1 MGQIWN
7 YEVVHAL
14 NPDRAGLYVKKIS
27 ALLGRDP
34 AYVTE
39 VSAVIGAHS
48 GIGALAI
55 AAMQE

>member
-1 MGQIWN
+1 LGQIWN
-7 YEVVHAL
+7 YAVVHTL
-14 NPDRAGLYVKKIS
+14 SPDRAGLYVKKIS
-27 ALLGRDP
+27 AFLGRDS